1 MYQVNSA
8 EVGSVLITV
17 EKICTVYQLTSSVLA
32 GEVGSVVLTVFDI
45 GWEVQSVDLRTVHF
59 TPSTHCSSLCE
70 IQQIDSGIR
79 YDSGIRR
86 VSESFGAYVKCL
98 LHVVVGIQSS
108 VQCTVEHCS
117 KTRLTWSCR
126 YIFS

>member
-45 GWEVQSVDLRTVHF
+45 GLEVQSVDLRTVHF

-70 IQQIDSGIR
+70 IQQIDFGIR
-79 YDSGIRR
+79 FASG
-86 VSESFGAYVKCL
+86 ESVRALVRT
-98 LHVVVGIQSS
+98 SS
-108 VQCTVEHCS
+108 VCCMLWLGFRVLFSVTLNTVQ
-117 KTRLTWSCR
+117 RPD
-126 YIFS
+126 